1 MIFSAV
7 LHVPIFRFQHFIT
20 LMEKMKTVLLLSL
33 ILLLAGCSDSPATM
47 QALKNIARDNDP
59 AKLSLEEGFNK
70 YVRRTQL
77 NDHTET
83 GIITLKDGSSSKYW
97 FQSHHLTKDAGGTW
111 FVMSDGQEMFMAGWF
126 CCEVQLPEEQLESLP
141 TLRQFIRKH
150 HDIAP

>member
-1 MIFSAV
+1 MRLSNFISTKKINLACWLICCIF
-7 LHVPIFRFQHFIT
+7 
-20 LMEKMKTVLLLSL
+20 LLCCLFDGTNAKSFTD
-33 ILLLAGCSDSPATM
+33 CSATM

-77 NDHTET
+77 NGLTET

-126 CCEVQLPEEQLESLP
+126 CCEVQLPDEQLESLP
-141 TLRQFIRKH
+141 ALRQFIRKH